1 MRIKE
6 LSKKY
11 GVDLRTIDYYSNVAK
26 ILPYKQ
32 CNTTNTYRNYDVES
46 EEILKRILIYRELG
60 YSIDKI
66 RKILNGSEIDNTTE
80 YEYIAKLNKKKEE
93 EINRINKLI
102 EYTEDVFDTYRYC
115 MYI

>member
-11 GVDLRTIDYYSNVAK
+11 GVDIRTIDYYSNVAK

-32 CNTTNTYRNYDVES
+32 CNTTNTYRDYDAES

-60 YSIDKI
+60 FSINKI
-66 RKILNGSEIDNTTE
+66 QKILNGSELDDTRDC
-80 YEYIAKLNKKKEE
+80 IAKLNKKKEE

-102 EYTEDVFDTYRYC
+102 EYADDIFDKYRYC